1 MENMD
6 CDTDEDVLFE
16 NSPLH
21 QHLLETGIENLITE
35 KTLASST
42 ERDGKN
48 GRNVLTSPSQA
59 RKSDVLNK
67 CMKHFLNLLTLLLGI
82 NRVKEDV
89 NQVKL
94 FYKRRILD
102 AALTY
107 EILEEGDRSYLE
119 HFSGLKQTADSGKQD
134 PALTSKISIML
145 CIPLL
150 SSYFYGR
157 WAWPDSS
164 FQYTHITD
172 ALSVVIAVYILYL
185 TGKALYLAWYKW
197 ALERL
202 ARGVTE
208 MLTCGEEFFR
218 GTGRCLRLIQESEL
232 VARGFTLVSQRSP
245 LCRLEQNGMLGY
257 QRQCPQLRRQLFIMC
272 RDCMIASK
280 DWTGQLISQHPLP
293 ADHSINFLAHIPLEE
308 YGPCLQ
314 VEGDNSV
321 SRSRL
326 EEVTDGFSISAI
338 KGINHVCRLQYSEF
352 CRCVVLRVLQAVDS
366 PSSSVA
372 PETGGILEKVWGW
385 IKELET
391 LHSYYSSVTS
401 LSDTLPQKSDL
412 SQMNDLDIAVH
423 SLDLH
428 LQAALLRVRKLS
440 VLLKHSANQNTEIK
454 QDNQSQEVV
463 WDQIKQELLACK
475 GCWEEGLERLNKL
488 YKNQPRQE
496 KTEEVPP
503 QTENTETP
511 VPIPPEDLFNT
522 SPPIIEDEVFEAYID
537 EETENDPDY
546 SWDEYLTPEDKEKK
560 RREKQEALR
569 LLTELKSVISVRA
582 QEMGRREKIAQER
595 KYGHTTSE
603 NQSVKQRD
611 LTTEDQERK
620 YSHTTSEDQSA
631 ERKDVTTEDWKVG
644 QKLIQRRNYDNED
657 SDENTNLDL
666 SSVSWNEGVP
676 LHEELCHEEDLSCDE
691 CKLAVEQ
698 LKSVECESDLDCG
711 LHTDT
716 ENDHLCKERIF
727 TTGSE
732 ESVDC
737 SLGSFRDSV
746 PRIGVLPTQS
756 PGFQFSSSLAAMAVA
771 RSRDFGL
778 TEDTFGDSESETENQ
793 VIED

>member
-1 MENMD
+1 
-6 CDTDEDVLFE
+6 
-16 NSPLH
+16 
-21 QHLLETGIENLITE
+21 
-35 KTLASST
+35 
-42 ERDGKN
+42 
-48 GRNVLTSPSQA
+48 
-59 RKSDVLNK
+59 
-67 CMKHFLNLLTLLLGI
+67 
-82 NRVKEDV
+82 
-89 NQVKL
+89 
-94 FYKRRILD
+94 
-102 AALTY
+102 
-107 EILEEGDRSYLE
+107 
-119 HFSGLKQTADSGKQD
+119 
-134 PALTSKISIML
+134 ML

-157 WAWPDSS
+157 WAWPHSS

-172 ALSVVIAVYILYL
+172 ALSVVIAVYFLYL
-185 TGKALYLAWYKW
+185 TGKALYLAWCKW
-197 ALERL
+197 ALDRL

-272 RDCMIASK
+272 RDCMLTSK
-280 DWTGQLISQHPLP
+280 DWTGQMVTQHPLP

-314 VEGDNSV
+314 VEGDS
-321 SRSRL
+321 SGTLSRL

-428 LQAALLRVRKLS
+428 LQSALLTVRKLS

-488 YKNQPRQE
+488 YKNQPRQAE

-511 VPIPPEDLFNT
+511 NPVPPEDLFNT

-546 SWDEYLTPEDKEKK
+546 SWDEYLTPEEKEKK

-582 QEMGRREKIAQER
+582 LEMGRREKIAQER
-595 KYGHTTSE
+595 KYGHATLE
-603 NQSVKQRD
+603 KESVERQG
-611 LTTEDQERK
+611 LTTEDQE
-620 YSHTTSEDQSA
+620 
-631 ERKDVTTEDWKVG
+631 VG
-644 QKLIQRRNYDNED
+644 QKLLQRRNSDND
-657 SDENTNLDL
+657 DLLENTNLDL
-666 SSVSWNEGVP
+666 SSVSGNEGVP
-676 LHEELCHEEDLSCDE
+676 LHGELCHEEDLSCDE

-698 LKSVECESDLDCG
+698 LKSVECESDPDSRLN
-711 LHTDT
+711 TDT
-716 ENDHLCKERIF
+716 DIDHQCKDRIF

-793 VIED
+793 VNED